1 MDAVST
7 NSQPGRGRG
16 GFTLVEVMIA
26 FVLLSMGLLA
36 MLALQLHAMRGGQLG
51 RHYTFAAQA
60 ARDQMEM
67 LHRLPWGDAQIAP
80 GGWTPVAAAPAE
92 VIELDGGGTVQEQAY
107 AMSYRVTADPV
118 DPALLR
124 HFDVRITWYEPND
137 DPAPTPPRR
146 RYAMT
151 SIRFND

>member
-7 NSQPGRGRG
+7 NKLAGRGRG

-26 FVLLSMGLLA
+26 FVLLSIGLLA

-80 GGWTPVAAAPAE
+80 GGWTLVAAPAE
-92 VIELDGGGTVQEQAY
+92 VIELDGGATVQEQTY
-107 AMSYRVTADPV
+107 AMAYRVTADAV

-124 HFDVRITWYEPND
+124 HFDVRITWYEQND
-137 DPAPTPPRR
+137 DPAPALPRR